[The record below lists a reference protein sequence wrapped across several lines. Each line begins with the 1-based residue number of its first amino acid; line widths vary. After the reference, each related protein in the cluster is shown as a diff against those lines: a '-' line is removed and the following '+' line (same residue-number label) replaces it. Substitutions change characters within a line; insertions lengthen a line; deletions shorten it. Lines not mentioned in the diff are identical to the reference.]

1 MIDGG
6 GAAQCVICVLTTK
19 APRGPPVVGYPR
31 GRRAAGCHIWSFDT
45 NKLVGF
51 INKNC
56 NQTLPVLPVR
66 HVPERGVP
74 YEKKD
79 GKMKQ

>member
-6 GAAQCVICVLTTK
+6 AVQCVICVLTTK
-19 APRGPPVVGYPR
+19 EPRGPSVVGYPR

-56 NQTLPVLPVR
+56 N
-66 HVPERGVP
+66 
-74 YEKKD
+74 
-79 GKMKQ
+79 